1 MASNLPAGGW
11 SVKIVSLPASI
22 TFFRLAK
29 ILSLPTSRIFVSKVK
44 SNEIPYAWINGFVN
58 EEEANTFATQWSGLS
73 ILGETIKCVA
83 AAPRTNARDT
93 LNSPRESLTFGI
105 KTLSDNKLGVRSNR
119 KEKEERENYNPSTT
133 TIPILTTI
141 TSEMLNITIHDDD
154 TKKKSRKLPS
164 HYSTKNANS
173 PKQADESDQ
182 RLQQAE
188 TSAYVQQSRAQSSQE
203 PHFVCQFQNCNNR
216 CDGKHVDSCVNR
228 YGKPRQRYNDC
239 VGRKG
244 SGHFFRYYD
253 GECDKCGD
261 CFDNDY

>member
-188 TSAYVQQSRAQSSQE
+188 TSAKLDFNQL
-203 PHFVCQFQNCNNR
+203 FQLL
-216 CDGKHVDSCVNR
+216 
-228 YGKPRQRYNDC
+228 
-239 VGRKG
+239 
-244 SGHFFRYYD
+244 
-253 GECDKCGD
+253 
-261 CFDNDY
+261 